1 MCALLQPIHAAV
13 HRLTCRPRA
22 AGGLG
27 VSLNPMDE
35 IFTTSRDV
43 VLLRSELRNAGHSDR
58 DLARLVRAGVLH
70 RVRRG
75 AYVDA
80 GVWSSADA
88 AARHQLFVHAVIKQ
102 GKTRLVVSH
111 VSAVPFHDG
120 PTWGMSFSAAHVTRP
135 DRRAGR
141 AEAGVRQHQG
151 VLLDGDVVERAG
163 IEVSSATRTALDVTT
178 CASTEAS
185 LVVVNDFLHR
195 KLTTTADLRRRYETM
210 SRDPFTLK
218 TDLVLRMA
226 DPRLESVGES
236 RTMFMLYRGGV
247 PKPQPQYELRTDRG
261 DVVARLDFA
270 WPQLGVWLEFD
281 GRQKYVKYLRDDET
295 VVDVVLR
302 EKERESMI
310 AEMTG
315 WRCIRIT
322 WADLAQPEA
331 TVARILA
338 NLRTAPRVP
347 SVTS

>member
-1 MCALLQPIHAAV
+1 MNEILAPLN
-13 HRLTCRPRA
+13 
-22 AGGLG
+22 G
-27 VSLNPMDE
+27 VA
-35 IFTTSRDV
+35 
-43 VLLRSELRNAGHSDR
+43 LRSELKAAGHSDR
-58 DLARLVRAGVLH
+58 DLARLVRVGILL

-80 GVWSSADA
+80 AIWKAADA
-88 AARHQLFVHAVIKQ
+88 TARHRLVAHAVIKQ
-102 GKTRLVVSH
+102 AKTRLIVSH

-120 PTWGMSFSAAHVTRP
+120 PVWDLSLDTVHVTRP

-151 VLLDGDVVERAG
+151 TLRSGDVLSCEG
-163 IEVSSATRTALDVTT
+163 IEVTSATLTALEVTT
-178 CASTEAS
+178 CASAEAS

-195 KLTTTADLRRRYETM
+195 KLTTLEDLRRRYASM
-210 SRDPFTLK
+210 SQDPFTLK
-218 TDLVLRMA
+218 TDLVLRLA

-236 RTMFMLYRGGV
+236 RTLFMLFRGGV
-247 PKPQPQYELRTDRG
+247 PMPEPQYKLRDDHG

-270 WPQLGVWLEFD
+270 WPELGVWLEFD

-315 WRCIRIT
+315 WRCVRIT
-322 WADLAQPEA
+322 WADLANPNA

-338 NLRTAPRVP
+338 MLGLSPRLP